1 MNKLLDY
8 TQIENEVLKD
18 SISDFLSIL
27 REKSADFFKSSE
39 IKTVLHSE
47 YAEVY
52 FEQNSQMMMEDLVQ
66 NLVEVLGVHVLY
78 AVKSDEGKNY
88 KAVAYSVPV
97 ENSMYIIFLSS
108 QQYGLLDSMTVY
120 FYDSIEKMYKQVCKE
135 YSSQP
140 KHSVFVLEKEQRSEM
155 ASSFM

>member
-18 SISDFLSIL
+18 SISDFLSML
-27 REKSADFFKSSE
+27 REKATSFFAASE
-39 IKTVLHSE
+39 IRTVLHSE

-52 FEQNSQMMMEDLVQ
+52 FEQNSQLMMEDLVE
-66 NLVEVLGVHVLY
+66 NLVEILGVHVLY
-78 AVKSDEGKNY
+78 AVKSNDDTTY
-88 KAVAYSVPV
+88 KAVLYSVPV

-108 QQYGLLDSMTVY
+108 KQHGIVESMTVN
-120 FYDSIEKMYKQVCKE
+120 FFDSIEIMYKQVCEE

-140 KHSVFVLEKEQRSEM
+140 KHSVFVLEKELRSEM
-155 ASSFM
+155 VANFI